1 MKLACEL
8 NRWGSEDVS
17 EVVNASASAIKKGDM
32 ITAVKSR

>member
-17 EVVNASASAIKKGDM
+17 EVVNASAIKKGDM